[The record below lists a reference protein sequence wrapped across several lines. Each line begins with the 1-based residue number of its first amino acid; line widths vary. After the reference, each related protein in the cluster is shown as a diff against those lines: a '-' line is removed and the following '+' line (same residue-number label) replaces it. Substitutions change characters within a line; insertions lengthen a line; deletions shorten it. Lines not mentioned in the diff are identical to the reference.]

1 MSVSPLARRIVRG
14 LTIDLEKTMLAS
26 RFAALALILVA
37 ASCAALD
44 PATQAGSAS
53 VGMDEGVTIR
63 VENSMPSNLR
73 IYVLDRGGVTSLG
86 RVPASGEAVLRTRT
100 RTNGAIRL
108 IARPSA
114 GTSRVEHVSDPIQI
128 LPGQAVTWQL
138 RFSPGVSGV
147 PQMSTFKVEVL

>member
-1 MSVSPLARRIVRG
+1 LARRIVRG

-37 ASCAALD
+37 ASCATLD

-73 IYVLDRGGVTSLG
+73 IYVLDRGGVTS
-86 RVPASGEAVLRTRT
+86 LRTRT